1 MEDAK
6 IRILFIEDDRADQ
19 IAFQRLFKTKNP
31 SYNYTQANSVTE
43 AKKVLNSKEF
53 DIVITDY
60 SLGDGTAFD
69 VIELIQDTPV
79 IITTGVG
86 DEEIAVKAMKNGACD
101 YLIKDIERN
110 YLKMLS
116 VTIETAIKRKR
127 AEDQFRILSHAIM
140 SINDSV
146 YITDLKDRITFVNE
160 TFLKTYGYEESEIVG
175 EKVNVLY
182 SENNSSDLLSRII
195 PETLQGGWQGE
206 LINKRKNGTEF
217 PVFLSTSVV
226 HNDKGQPAVYVGV
239 AKDITKSKLAEAKL
253 QYRIEFEQLV
263 SVISTQ
269 FINLPLERIDDGIDR
284 ALGIIGR
291 FSDVDRSYIF
301 QSSDDSPN
309 KPHNTHRW
317 YADGIKLQNEN
328 LLDFNNETFPWWMQK
343 LNNFEMIQIQCMEDL
358 PSEAEAEKEILKA
371 QGIKSFI
378 MVPMVYDQTLV
389 GFLGFDMVREERL
402 WTEDTIALLRIVV
415 EIFVNALMHKKTGE
429 KLATERNRLA
439 VTLRSIAD
447 GVITT
452 NTRGEILL
460 INKVAETLTGW
471 KEGEAVGKHISEI
484 FNVKDEKTGKKSKNL
499 VEAVI
504 KTGDTVEPSNNLLM
518 VTKDSNE
525 RKVAQSAAPIR
536 DENDQIIGIVLVFR
550 DVTQKQKIDEELKKM
565 QRLESVGILA
575 GGIAHDFNNILTII
589 LGNISLTKNQLSP
602 TDKIAE
608 RLSQA
613 EKACLQAQNLTQ
625 QLLTFSIGGS
635 PVKKIFPIA
644 DLVEQTVGF
653 ALRGSNVGCDFII
666 PKDIWAVEAD
676 EGQINQVINNLVIN
690 AIQAM
695 PQGGVIHVGCENVTI
710 EAERAENGVLLKKG
724 RYVRISLKDKGI
736 GIPPEY
742 LSQIF
747 DPFFTTK
754 QKGNGLG
761 LSTSYSIIQKHEG
774 CMTVESEM
782 GMGTTFHVYL
792 PASSISAKSDEE
804 GKRLSLEGQGKI
816 LIMDDEEFILNI
828 SGEMLREMGYE
839 VGYAKDGQ
847 EAIATYKEA
856 MESGTPFDAV
866 IMDLTIPG
874 RMGGMETIQKLK
886 EIHPEIRAVVSSGY
900 SGDPIM
906 AEYDRFG
913 FSGVLAKPYR
923 CNELS
928 NVMNEVIHKDNP
940 EPTLKL
946 EE

>member
-31 SYNYTQANSVTE
+31 SYNYTLANSVTE
-43 AKKVLNSKEF
+43 AKKILNSKEF

-101 YLIKDIERN
+101 YLIKDMERN

-116 VTIETAIKRKR
+116 VTIETAINRKR

-140 SINDSV
+140 SINDSI

-160 TFLKTYGYEESEIVG
+160 TFLKTYGYEESEIIG
-175 EKVNVLY
+175 KKINILY
-182 SENNSSDLLSRII
+182 SENNSSEVISRIV
-195 PETLQGGWQGE
+195 PETLEGGWQGE
-206 LINKRKNGTEF
+206 LINRRKTGTEF

-226 HNDKGQPAVYVGV
+226 YNDKGQPAVYVGV

-253 QYRIEFEQLV
+253 QYRVEFEQLV
-263 SVISTQ
+263 SFISTQ
-269 FINLPLERIDDGIDR
+269 FINLPLERIDDGING

-291 FSDVDRSYIF
+291 FSDVDRSYLF
-301 QSSDDSPN
+301 QFSEDSAN
-309 KPHNTHRW
+309 KLYNTHQW
-317 YADGIKLQNEN
+317 HADGIKAQNEN
-328 LLDFNNETFPWWMQK
+328 LLDFDAEIFRWCMQK
-343 LNNFEMIQIQCMEDL
+343 LNNFEMIHIQCMEDL
-358 PSEAEAEKEILKA
+358 PSQAKAEKEFLKV
-371 QGIKSFI
+371 QGIKSLI

-389 GFLGFDMVREERL
+389 GFMGCDMIKEERL
-402 WTEDTIALLRIVV
+402 WTKDAIALLRIVV
-415 EIFVNALMHKKTGE
+415 EIFVNALMRKKAGE
-429 KLATERNRLA
+429 KLAAERNRLA

-460 INKVAETLTGW
+460 INKVAEALTGW
-471 KEGEAVGKHISEI
+471 KEGEVIGKDISKI
-484 FNVKDEKTGKKSKNL
+484 FNVKNEKTGKKSKNL

-504 KTGDTVEPSNNLLM
+504 KTGDIVEPSNSLLM
-518 VTKDSNE
+518 VTKDNNE
-525 RKVAQSAAPIR
+525 RKIAQSAAPIR
-536 DENDQIIGIVLVFR
+536 DESNQIIGVVLVFR
-550 DVTQKQKIDEELKKM
+550 DVTQKQKIDEELNKM

-575 GGIAHDFNNILTII
+575 GGIAHDFNNILTVI

-602 TDKIAE
+602 NDKIAE

-644 DLVEQTVGF
+644 DLVEQTVSF
-653 ALRGSNVGCDFII
+653 ALRGSNVRCDFII

-676 EGQINQVINNLVIN
+676 EGQINQVFNNLVIN

-695 PQGGVIHVGCENVTI
+695 PQGGVIHVECKNVTI
-710 EAERAENGVLLKKG
+710 GEERAENGVLLKNG
-724 RYVRISLKDKGI
+724 RYVKISLKDKGI

-742 LSQIF
+742 ISQIF

-774 CMTVESEM
+774 CMTVESKL
-782 GMGTTFHVYL
+782 GMGTTFYIYL

-804 GKRLSLEGQGKI
+804 GKGLSLKGQGKI

-847 EAIATYKEA
+847 EAITTYKEA

-874 RMGGMETIQKLK
+874 RMGGKEAIQKLK
-886 EIHPEIRAVVSSGY
+886 EIHPEIKAVVSSGY

-940 EPTLKL
+940 EPTLK
-946 EE
+946 